1 MTKIL
6 LKCINEALQE
16 SVWASVYLII
26 LLMTLVEKYMVLL
39 MKFIEVAKIESIAN
53 TKKGQNIVEE

>member
-1 MTKIL
+1 
-6 LKCINEALQE
+6 
-16 SVWASVYLII
+16 
-26 LLMTLVEKYMVLL
+26 MTLVEKYMVLL